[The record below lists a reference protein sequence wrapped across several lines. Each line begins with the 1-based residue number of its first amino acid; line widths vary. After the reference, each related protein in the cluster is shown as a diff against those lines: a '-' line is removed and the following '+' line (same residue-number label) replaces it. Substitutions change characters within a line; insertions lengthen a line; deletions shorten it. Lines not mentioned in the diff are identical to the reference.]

1 MQSCEIKSTYKDLKE
16 SLCWLFPWEQTLTP
30 GLWLSSYNKPN
41 RDRGAKVTSLVRCT
55 QAARHPHMH
64 EALYTHKVRCIVRS
78 NTVLSKLCHKL
89 LADVICSK
97 CIKSTWW
104 HRCFFLHSWHR
115 RTHIPRI
122 SLKHVPPWSSNTR
135 ESSQYSSTKRW
146 SYYMYFIA
154 VLGWE

>member
-1 MQSCEIKSTYKDLKE
+1 MRTNSY
-16 SLCWLFPWEQTLTP
+16 PWSVTQLLQAQ
-30 GLWLSSYNKPN
+30 LWLY
-41 RDRGAKVTSLVRCT
+41 RGAKATLNATSLVRRT

-64 EALYTHKVRCIVRS
+64 EALYTHKVRCTVRS

-115 RTHIPRI
+115 RMHIPRI
-122 SLKHVPPWSSNTR
+122 LLKHVPRPRPAFCRFPYGKKMSHLDPPIQENLHNTQAQNV
-135 ESSQYSSTKRW
+135 EVTTCIS
-146 SYYMYFIA
+146 
-154 VLGWE
+154 

>member
-1 MQSCEIKSTYKDLKE
+1 MRTNSY
-16 SLCWLFPWEQTLTP
+16 PWPVTQLLQAQ
-30 GLWLSSYNKPN
+30 LWLY
-41 RDRGAKVTSLVRCT
+41 RGAKATLNATSLVRRT

-64 EALYTHKVRCIVRS
+64 EALYTHKVRCTVCS
-78 NTVLSKLCHKL
+78 NTILSKLCHKL

-97 CIKSTWW
+97 WIKSMWW
-104 HRCFFLHSWHR
+104 HRFFALLTQAHAHSPNI
-115 RTHIPRI
+115 TQTCTQAPPSFL
-122 SLKHVPPWSSNTR
+122 SLPVREKNVPPWSSNTR